1 MSLESP
7 ASRGEPSSQDLGLSW
22 GSMRLG
28 CCHILGTYCAVFRR
42 ISMENVGGLG
52 REPRLCQ
59 QALGRIARLHQR
71 DYVHPS
77 SQAGEVQLAQEW
89 VWLDPGCSTHG
100 QGNISAAQGGT
111 RGTWEDD
118 CGNRSQIP
126 STKTGFISRNCTAT
140 ANPPSPKSTTASNG
154 SPQMLMAFVVVV

>member
-1 MSLESP
+1 MYWAPTAQCLGAFPWKMWEVWEGNRGS
-7 ASRGEPSSQDLGLSW
+7 ASRRWEGL
-22 GSMRLG
+22 
-28 CCHILGTYCAVFRR
+28 
-42 ISMENVGGLG
+42 
-52 REPRLCQ
+52 
-59 QALGRIARLHQR
+59 ARLHQR

-111 RGTWEDD
+111 RGTLEDD